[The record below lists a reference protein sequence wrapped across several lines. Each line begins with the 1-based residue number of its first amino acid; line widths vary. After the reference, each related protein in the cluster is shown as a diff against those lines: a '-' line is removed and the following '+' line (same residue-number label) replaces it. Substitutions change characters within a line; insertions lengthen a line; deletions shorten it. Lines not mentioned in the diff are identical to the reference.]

1 MVKGIDSFRE
11 WFRGYEKQYVLIGG
25 TACDLLM
32 SNEGLDFRATKDIDL
47 VLIIESVDAAFGKRF
62 WKYVVAAG
70 YEHRNRST
78 SKPQFYRFVKPK
90 SEEYPTMIELFT
102 RKPDVITLPEDAI
115 LTPIPM
121 DEEVSSLSAI
131 LLDDNYYKFLRQGRI
146 RLTELLNPEMEQLQC
161 LPDAINAD
169 MREFIER
176 MMLEDTDLKQL
187 GIQSKNKEEI
197 LDELRSIYL

>member
-1 MVKGIDSFRE
+1 M
-11 WFRGYEKQYVLIGG
+11 
-25 TACDLLM
+25 
-32 SNEGLDFRATKDIDL
+32 
-47 VLIIESVDAAFGKRF
+47 
-62 WKYVVAAG
+62 VAAG

-161 LPDAINAD
+161 LPDAIKSD
-169 MREFIER
+169 MKEFIER
-176 MMLEDTDLKQL
+176 MMLEEVDLKQL
-187 GIQSKNKEEI
+187 GIQGKSKEEN
-197 LDELRSIYL
+197 LDELRRIYL